1 MTIPRYVQDIS
12 TYHQK
17 MVRTLKN
24 KLQGAYMADPDY
36 FRVFQAFIAAENFH
50 EGRFRKDNI
59 TPEFLHPV
67 QATLH
72 LMTLPN
78 LLDLKTSI
86 GAMLIHDYPED
97 SGVGYAELVEKLGCP
112 KIASAGY
119 TLAKVRQG
127 VELDKDAY
135 FEGLAN
141 CPVASIC
148 KGCDRVN
155 NQGTMGG
162 FTPQKQL
169 EQADETEK
177 YILPMLK
184 KAQRKFLLQE
194 AAYEN
199 LKLILRNQVNFIRA
213 QHDN

>member
-1 MTIPRYVQDIS
+1 MTIPAYVQDIQA
-12 TYHQK
+12 YHAK
-17 MVRTLKN
+17 MVRTLKH

-36 FRVFQAFIAAENFH
+36 FRVFQAFLAAQNFH
-50 EGRFRKDNI
+50 EPRFRKDNV

-72 LMTLPN
+72 LMTLPG
-78 LLDLKTSI
+78 LMDLKTSI

-97 SGVGYAELVEKLGCP
+97 SGISYAELVQQIGCD

-127 VELDKDAY
+127 VKIDKEAY
-135 FEGLAN
+135 FEFLAN
-141 CPVASIC
+141 CPIASIC

-155 NQGTMGG
+155 NLGTMGVL
-162 FTPQKQL
+162 TREKQL
-169 EQADETEK
+169 EQAQETET

-184 KAQRKFLLQE
+184 KAQRKFLTQE

-199 LKLILRNQVNFIRA
+199 LKLTLRNQVNFVRA
-213 QHDN
+213 QFT